1 MPVVAKLMRLLGK
14 DPVVLADVDAIA
26 DALQRL
32 HDDPAE
38 RGRLAAEGR
47 RRVLSEYTD
56 AAIAEKTLRFWRDT
70 IAANG

>member
-1 MPVVAKLMRLLGK
+1 
-14 DPVVLADVDAIA
+14 VDAIS

-38 RGRLAAEGR
+38 RERLAAEGR

-70 IAANG
+70 ITANA